1 MSKGVQRIFSKVSH
15 TYELVNHILTFGLD
29 VLWRRKAACIAV
41 NGGGSRWLD
50 VCSGTGETAAYLQR
64 ASKGI
69 ADVITADFS
78 LPMTR
83 LAARKHEASRIEM
96 TLADVKQL
104 PYPDNSFDLVTISFA
119 TRNINKNR
127 ESLLEYFRE
136 FKRVLRPGGRFLN
149 LETSQP
155 RSRLIRS
162 LFHLYVRLTVK
173 SLGSL
178 ISGSKTGYAYLSYT
192 VPRFYH
198 VEELEAILRDA
209 GFSSVVSQQMTLGL
223 AAIHLAVK
231 GKESCNYL

>member
-29 VLWRRKAACIAV
+29 VLWRRKAARIAV

-119 TRNINKNR
+119 TRNISKNR

-162 LFHLYVRLTVK
+162 LFHLYIRLTVK

-231 GKESCNYL
+231 GKE